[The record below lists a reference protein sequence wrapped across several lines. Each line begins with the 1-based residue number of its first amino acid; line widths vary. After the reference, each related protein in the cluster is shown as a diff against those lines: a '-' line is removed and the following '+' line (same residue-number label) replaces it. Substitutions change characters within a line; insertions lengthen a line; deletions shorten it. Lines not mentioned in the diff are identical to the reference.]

1 MFCRNRLCNACH
13 GLCIC
18 QLVPRARGLILTNR
32 FFGGYTP
39 RCLQLDGFGVSVN
52 VVIDF
57 SGSSAVDETKRELN
71 RFDLHDRVIAF
82 TFMTAQATL
91 LESAA
96 GIMTRDMK
104 NKWFQALLRQDM
116 AFYDIKDVS
125 GTASIISSNGQ
136 VFKK

>member
-1 MFCRNRLCNACH
+1 
-13 GLCIC
+13 
-18 QLVPRARGLILTNR
+18 
-32 FFGGYTP
+32 
-39 RCLQLDGFGVSVN
+39 VN

-57 SGSSAVDETKRELN
+57 WLLIKRSELN
-71 RFDLHDRVIAF
+71 RFDLHGRVIAF
-82 TFMTAQATL
+82 TFMTAQASL

>member
-1 MFCRNRLCNACH
+1 MK
-13 GLCIC
+13 
-18 QLVPRARGLILTNR
+18 
-32 FFGGYTP
+32 
-39 RCLQLDGFGVSVN
+39 

-57 SGSSAVDETKRELN
+57 SGSSAVGETKRELN
-71 RFDLHDRVIAF
+71 RFDLHDRVIGF